1 MVGAGAV
8 AGRGALND
16 STARAPGGRL
26 LRPGRLVGVD
36 VARGIALIA
45 MMSVHIIAAMEPGG
59 DVSWAYR
66 LFAGRASGLFAVL
79 AGVSLVLSTTGRGHD
94 QPLALGARRGVLAR
108 AGWVALIGMVVGVL
122 PSGVAVILVN
132 YAVLFAVGAL
142 FLGLPTR
149 ALLVLGAGWLTL
161 APVVGHLVRSALP
174 PGPGPSPSLFSL
186 AHPAELF
193 NGVLFNGYYPVLQWT
208 GYVLVGMA
216 LGRLPLH
223 RPRLAVRLVVAGVL
237 LAVGAKLISAVLLGP
252 AGGLERLTVPP
263 TSPIAGRDLQ
273 SALVTGLYGTTPTTS
288 WWWLAVSA
296 PHSGT
301 PLDLLHT
308 TGTSLAVIGA
318 CVLAA
323 AMLGRYRFLLLPVAA
338 AGSMPLTL
346 YTLHV
351 VGLAV
356 AAGLGLPS
364 AESSATLL
372 WVNVGLAVAL
382 ATAWQLTGRRG
393 PLEDVA
399 AQLSA
404 AARRSAA
411 PEQPGA

>member
-1 MVGAGAV
+1 MLAIEPVGRWV
-8 AGRGALND
+8 AP
-16 STARAPGGRL
+16 TP
-26 LRPGRLVGVD
+26 
-36 VARGIALIA
+36 
-45 MMSVHIIAAMEPGG
+45 
-59 DVSWAYR
+59 
-66 LFAGRASGLFAVL
+66 
-79 AGVSLVLSTTGRGHD
+79 
-94 QPLALGARRGVLAR
+94 ALG
-108 AGWVALIGMVVGVL
+108 
-122 PSGVAVILVN
+122 
-132 YAVLFAVGAL
+132 GA
-142 FLGLPTR
+142 
-149 ALLVLGAGWLTL
+149 L